1 MSDLFGPALADAVAR
16 LDPAQPALASL
27 GSGSKGN
34 GTLVQLG
41 GERLLVDCGFGLKA
55 TTQRLARLGLRPGD
69 LSAIVVSHEHS
80 DHVHGVT
87 MLAQKYDLP
96 VYASHGTLRAMRGK
110 LYGRSFNSDQ
120 PFTIN
125 AVEVLPVTVPHD
137 AREPTQFVFRHE
149 GLAIGVLSDLGH
161 VTPHVV
167 RHYRNLDGLLLEANH
182 DRELLAKGRYP
193 GSVKRRVGGDLGHL
207 ANIQALEM
215 LREIAHPGLHVVLG
229 HISAENNDMSLLRDL
244 FEPLRDR
251 LRALGY
257 ASQSDGH
264 GWTPIEALREVDHGS
279 DPLAAETAGAL

>member
-1 MSDLFGPALADAVAR
+1 MSDLFGPAVTDTVAR

-34 GTLVQLG
+34 GTVVQLG

-69 LSAIVVSHEHS
+69 LSAILVSHEHS

-96 VYASHGTLRAMRGK
+96 VYASHGTLRATRGK
-110 LYGRSFNSDQ
+110 LYGTAFNSDQ
-120 PFTIN
+120 PFYIN
-125 AVEVLPVTVPHD
+125 EVEVLPVTVPHD
-137 AREPTQFVFRHE
+137 AREPTQFVFRAD

-167 RHYRNLDGLLLEANH
+167 RHYQNLQGLLLEANH
-182 DRELLAKGRYP
+182 DRELLSRGRYP

-207 ANIQALEM
+207 ANEQALAM
-215 LREIAHPGLHVVLG
+215 LTEVAHPGLNVVLG

-244 FEPLRDR
+244 FEPLRKD
-251 LRALGY
+251 LFGLGY
-257 ASQSDGH
+257 ASQADGH
-264 GWTPIEALREVDHGS
+264 GWTTVAPQSMAANEVVPSEAVS
-279 DPLAAETAGAL
+279 AL